1 MTPLKIRIRIN
12 GEGMRVENGATVA
25 ALLAL
30 LDINAVGIAI
40 ELNREIVPKS
50 QYLKTAL
57 KDNDILE
64 VVRMAGGG

>member
-1 MTPLKIRIRIN
+1 
-12 GEGMRVENGATVA
+12 MRVENGTTVA

-30 LDINAVGIAI
+30 LDIDAVGIAI

-50 QYLKTAL
+50 QYLNTAL

>member
-1 MTPLKIRIRIN
+1 MRIRIN